1 MRPCSFIPAILSVL
15 ALGVAACGDGDDGGG
30 KTEIARDIKLSFTT
44 QDEKVFC
51 GQLAT
56 KSFVKR
62 FYGEMAQCLEKVRRL
77 EIVRSEADDK
87 PTRDVRVSNIT
98 VDGNAARGRAQFVG
112 GEDDGTAG
120 TVEVRKE
127 GDRWPIDD
135 LGSDLQRSLLQ
146 PQLVRG
152 LENTRFDKP
161 VIRACVKKRLSDLP
175 DDRFQRIAYGYAHRK
190 GSAEDDAA
198 QQEFTTQLLICYA
211 RDARARRGEGS
222 AGQP

>member
-1 MRPCSFIPAILSVL
+1 VRPRSFIPTILSVL
-15 ALGVAACGDGDDGGG
+15 ALGVAACGDGGEGAGGN
-30 KTEIARDIKLSFTT
+30 TEIARDIKLAFTT
-44 QDEKVFC
+44 QDEKVIC
-51 GQLAT
+51 GQLTT

-62 FYGEMAQCLEKVRRL
+62 LYGDMAQCLEKNRP
-77 EIVRSEADDK
+77 EADDK
-87 PTRDVRVSNIT
+87 PTTDVPVSNIT
-98 VDGNAARGRAQFVG
+98 VDGDTAKARVQFVG
-112 GEDDGTAG
+112 GDGDGAAG

>member
-1 MRPCSFIPAILSVL
+1 VRPCSFIPAILSVL
-15 ALGVAACGDGDDGGG
+15 ALGVAACGDGGEGSGG

-44 QDEKVFC
+44 QDEEVFC

-62 FYGEMAQCLEKVRRL
+62 FYGEMAQCLEKVISL
-77 EIVRSEADDK
+77 EP
-87 PTRDVRVSNIT
+87 PTDVRVSNIT

-135 LGSDLQRSLLQ
+135 LGSDLQRSLLEH
-146 PQLVRG
+146 QLERKI
-152 LENTRFDKP
+152 NDTSFDNKP
-161 VIRACVKKRLSDLP
+161 VIRACTTKRLADLP
-175 DDRFQRIAYGYAHRK
+175 DNRLQRLVYGLGHRK
-190 GSAEDDAA
+190 GSAKYDAGSR
-198 QQEFTTQLLICYA
+198 ELGKLIIPCLALA
-211 RDARARRGEGS
+211 RGGEGS
-222 AGQP
+222 AGQS

>member
-1 MRPCSFIPAILSVL
+1 VRPCSFIPAILSVL

-30 KTEIARDIKLSFTT
+30 KTEIARDIKLAFTT

-112 GEDDGTAG
+112 GDGDGAAG
-120 TVEVRKE
+120 TLQVRKE
-127 GDRWPIDD
+127 GGGWRIDD
-135 LGSDLQRSLLQ
+135 LGSDLQRSLLEH
-146 PQLVRG
+146 QLERKIKD
-152 LENTRFDKP
+152 TSFDNKP
-161 VIRACVKKRLSDLP
+161 VIRACTTKRLADLP
-175 DDRFQRIAYGYAHRK
+175 DNRLQRLVYGVSHRK
-190 GSAEDDAA
+190 GSAEYDAGRRELGKPIIFPCLA
-198 QQEFTTQLLICYA
+198 LA
-211 RDARARRGEGS
+211 RGGEGS